1 MFKLQNQLK
10 IISICLLAFLGMLLI
25 NNNQVMARENG
36 NINNNGNINQNNR
49 NINPIM
55 EACRNLHD
63 LLLEEARLINQIY
76 NVIRNNDSEET
87 IRILINQTNEIAL
100 QAENIRRNINNNQN
114 QPNNNRRN

>member
-1 MFKLQNQLK
+1 MFKLKKRFFVLN
-10 IISICLLAFLGMLLI
+10 IILFSGLGLLFI
-25 NNNQVMARENG
+25 INNQVMARENG

-49 NINPIM
+49 NINPII

-76 NVIRNNDSEET
+76 NAIRNNDSEET